1 MSLAS
6 IPKVMIYVVDVAI
19 FVKGNQAPSCL
30 NNHLEAL
37 LANQKVCVIPYFFF
51 QRTVEPTTLTKK
63 SSKSSS
69 LRVVEL
75 C

>member
-6 IPKVMIYVVDVAI
+6 IPKVMIYEVHVAI
-19 FVKGNQAPSCL
+19 FGKGNQAPSCL

-51 QRTVEPTTLTKK
+51 SKDSRANYSNEKK
-63 SSKSSS
+63 
-69 LRVVEL
+69 L
-75 C
+75 